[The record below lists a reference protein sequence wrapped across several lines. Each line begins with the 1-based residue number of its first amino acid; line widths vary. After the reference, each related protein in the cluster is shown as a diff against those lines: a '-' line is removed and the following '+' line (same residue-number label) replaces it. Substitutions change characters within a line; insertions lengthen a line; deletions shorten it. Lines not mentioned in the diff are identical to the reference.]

1 MALIGL
7 VIVVMKP
14 MWAVEF
20 MLLIEAVLSVMV
32 L

>member
-7 VIVVMKP
+7 VIVVLKP
-14 MWAVEF
+14 MWVMEF
-20 MLLIEAVLSVMV
+20 MILIEAVISVMV